1 MTRAPRFQITRA
13 LRTGIPELDRDHEE
27 LIGHINAIAELEEVA
42 GPHETVAAL
51 EKFRAHLAEHFTSE
65 EVSLRAVRY
74 PRTDAHLTHHAE
86 ILVTL
91 DRLIEDIRRDVPLE
105 APVSDI
111 CFHELIATVLFRDMR
126 FINWLAD
133 QKLRGA

>member
-51 EKFRAHLAEHFTSE
+51 EKFRGHLAEHFTSE

-86 ILVTL
+86 IVSI
-91 DRLIEDIRRDVPLE
+91 DGESYRKRE
-105 APVSDI
+105 A
-111 CFHELIATVLFRDMR
+111 EQA
-126 FINWLAD
+126 
-133 QKLRGA
+133 QKRKQEQKPTR